1 MSDLIVERKCINV
14 WSDMNTWIDF
24 CILVSEP
31 DFEAARAI
39 IEKAY
44 NEWWELPDAQFEPL
58 ADYMS
63 ICLKECGIEYEIYF
77 KEDEEEEEEF

>member
-1 MSDLIVERKCINV
+1 MSDLIVERRCINV

-31 DFEAARAI
+31 DFEMAKAI

-44 NEWWELPDAQFEPL
+44 SDWWDDDTCETL
-58 ADYMS
+58 ADYVG

-77 KEDEEEEEEF
+77 KEDDEEEEF